1 MEAEAKAET
10 KVEPETAPV
19 TCKFTGYLNEAGEIV
34 IDTETDECRR
44 LVVEA
49 GKAMGVKVGCGPCK
63 EVARR
68 FVASMQAKK
77 IAMEAEPPPVSP
89 AAAAAAAAAAPVT
102 EPEPAHP
109 ET

>member
-1 MEAEAKAET
+1 MEAEANAET

-34 IDTETDECRR
+34 IETETDECRR

-49 GKAMGVKVGCGPCK
+49 GKELGVKVECGPCK

-68 FVASMQAKK
+68 MVASMQAKK
-77 IAMEAEPPPVSP
+77 VAAEVKAEPV
-89 AAAAAAAAAAPVT
+89 AEPVT